1 MAADGFYAVHVLVVS
16 CYKTEVKKLVEDK
29 IIGRNPVLEAIRSGR
44 SVDKILVKKGKYEGS
59 IVPIIKKAKDAGIIV
74 QEVDKAKL
82 DAIAEGGNHQGVIAY
97 VSAYEYSTV
106 KDILDRAREKG
117 EPPFVIICD
126 KITDPH
132 NLGAIL
138 RTANCVGA
146 HGVIIPKRNSVGLN
160 STVAKTSAGAV
171 EYTPVAK
178 VTNIASIIDDL
189 KKEGMWI
196 AAADMDG
203 EEMYK
208 VDLTGSIG
216 LVIGSEGEGI
226 SRLVREK
233 CDFIASIPMEGEIN
247 SLNASVA
254 AGVLMYEALRQRR
267 S

>member
-1 MAADGFYAVHVLVVS
+1 MN
-16 CYKTEVKKLVEDK
+16 DK

-59 IVPIIKKAKDAGIIV
+59 IVPIIKKAKDAGIII
-74 QEVDKAKL
+74 QEVERAKL
-82 DAIAEGGNHQGVIAY
+82 DQIAEGENHQGVIAY
-97 VSAYEYSTV
+97 VSAYDYVSV
-106 KDILDRAREKG
+106 KDILDKAREKN

-132 NLGAIL
+132 NLGA
-138 RTANCVGA
+138 

-160 STVAKTSAGAV
+160 SVVAKTSAGAV

-178 VTNIASIIDDL
+178 VTNIANTIDSL
-189 KKEGMWI
+189 KDEGLWI

-203 EEMYK
+203 QEIYDI
-208 VDLTGSIG
+208 DLKGSLG

-233 CDFIASIPMEGEIN
+233 CDFIASIPMAGEIN

-267 S
+267 K

>member
-1 MAADGFYAVHVLVVS
+1 MN
-16 CYKTEVKKLVEDK
+16 DK

-59 IVPIIKKAKDAGIIV
+59 IVPIIKKAKDAGIII
-74 QEVDKAKL
+74 QEVERAKL
-82 DAIAEGGNHQGVIAY
+82 DQIAEGENHQGVIAY
-97 VSAYEYSTV
+97 VSAYDYVSV
-106 KDILDRAREKG
+106 KDILDKAREKN

-160 STVAKTSAGAV
+160 
-171 EYTPVAK
+171 
-178 VTNIASIIDDL
+178 IANTIDSL
-189 KKEGMWI
+189 KDEGLWI

-203 EEMYK
+203 QEMYDI
-208 VDLTGSIG
+208 DLKGSLG

-233 CDFIASIPMEGEIN
+233 CDFIASIPMAGEIN

-267 S
+267 K

>member
-1 MAADGFYAVHVLVVS
+1 M
-16 CYKTEVKKLVEDK
+16 EDK

-44 SVDKILVKKGKYEGS
+44 NVEKILIKKGKYEGS
-59 IVPIIKKAKDAGIIV
+59 IIPIIKKAKDAGIII
-74 QEVDKAKL
+74 QETEKTKL
-82 DAIAEGGNHQGVIAY
+82 DAAAEGGNHQGVVAY

-106 KDILDRAREKG
+106 KDILKRARDKG
-117 EPPFVIICD
+117 EAPFVIICD

-160 STVAKTSAGAV
+160 SVVAKTSAGAV

-178 VTNIASIIDDL
+178 VTNIASAIDEL
-189 KKEGMWI
+189 KKAGMWI

-203 EEMYK
+203 EEMYS

-216 LVIGSEGEGI
+216 LVIGSEGEGV
-226 SRLVREK
+226 SRLVKEK
-233 CDFIASIPMEGEIN
+233 CDFIATIPMSGEIN

-267 S
+267 K

>member
-1 MAADGFYAVHVLVVS
+1 M
-16 CYKTEVKKLVEDK
+16 EDK

-44 SVDKILVKKGKYEGS
+44 SIDKILIKKGKYEGS
-59 IVPIIKKAKDAGIIV
+59 IVPIIKKAKEAKILI

-82 DAIAEGGNHQGVIAY
+82 DTISEGENHQGVIAY
-97 VSAYEYSTV
+97 VSAYDYVTV
-106 KDILDRAREKG
+106 KDILLRAEEKG

-146 HGVIIPKRNSVGLN
+146 HGVIIPKRNSVGVN
-160 STVAKTSAGAV
+160 SIVAKTSAGAV

-178 VTNIASIIDDL
+178 VTNIAGTIEDL

-196 AAADMDG
+196 VGADMNG

-208 VDLTGSIG
+208 VDLKGSLG

-233 CDFIASIPMEGEIN
+233 CDFIASIPMNGQIN

-267 S
+267 AD

>member
-1 MAADGFYAVHVLVVS
+1 MN
-16 CYKTEVKKLVEDK
+16 DK

-59 IVPIIKKAKDAGIIV
+59 IVPIIKKAKDAGIII
-74 QEVDKAKL
+74 QEVERAKL
-82 DAIAEGGNHQGVIAY
+82 DQIAEGENHQGVIAY
-97 VSAYEYSTV
+97 VSAYDYVSV
-106 KDILDRAREKG
+106 KDILDKAREKN

-160 STVAKTSAGAV
+160 SVVAKTSAGAV

-178 VTNIASIIDDL
+178 VTNLGHTIDEL
-189 KKEGMWI
+189 KEQGMWFVC
-196 AAADMDG
+196 ADMG
-203 EEMYK
+203 GTTMY
-208 VDLTGSIG
+208 DLNLTGPIG
-216 LVIGSEGEGI
+216 LVIGNEGDGV
-226 SRLVREK
+226 SKLVKEN
-233 CDFIASIPMEGEIN
+233 CDMTASIPMVGDID

-254 AGVLMYEALRQRR
+254 TGVLAYEIVRQRLK
-267 S
+267 SGK

>member
-1 MAADGFYAVHVLVVS
+1 M
-16 CYKTEVKKLVEDK
+16 EDK
-29 IIGRNPVLEAIRSGR
+29 IIGRNPIMEAIRSGR
-44 SVDKILVKKGKYEGS
+44 SIDKILVKKGRYEGS
-59 IVPIIKKAKDAGIIV
+59 IVPIIKKAKEAKILI
-74 QEVDKAKL
+74 QEVDRAKL
-82 DAIAEGGNHQGVIAY
+82 DAIAEGENHQGIIAY
-97 VSAYEYSTV
+97 VSAYDYVSV
-106 KDILDRAREKG
+106 KDILSRAENKG
-117 EPPFVIICD
+117 EAPFVIICD

-160 STVAKTSAGAV
+160 SAAAKTSAGAV

-178 VTNIASIIDDL
+178 VTNISNTIDDL

-196 AAADMDG
+196 AGADMEG
-203 EEMYK
+203 EEMYNA
-208 VDLTGSIG
+208 DLKGSLG

-233 CDFIASIPMEGEIN
+233 CDFIVSIPMNGQIN

-254 AGVLMYEALRQRR
+254 AGVLMYEAMRQRR

>member
-1 MAADGFYAVHVLVVS
+1 MSFSYTNLWFRAIIQSKYRGESSVN
-16 CYKTEVKKLVEDK
+16 DK

-59 IVPIIKKAKDAGIIV
+59 IVPIIKKAKDAGIII
-74 QEVDKAKL
+74 QEVERAKL
-82 DAIAEGGNHQGVIAY
+82 DQIAEGENHQGVIAY
-97 VSAYEYSTV
+97 VSAYDYVSV
-106 KDILDRAREKG
+106 KDILDKAREKN

-160 STVAKTSAGAV
+160 SVVAKTQAGAV

-178 VTNIASIIDDL
+178 VTNIANTIDSL
-189 KKEGMWI
+189 KDEGLWI

-203 EEMYK
+203 QEMYDI
-208 VDLTGSIG
+208 DLKGSLG

-233 CDFIASIPMEGEIN
+233 CDFIASIPMAGEIN

-267 S
+267 K